1 MKVHV
6 EVDMTPDE
14 ARRVMGLPDVTE
26 LQKKLMSEMERRM
39 VSALD
44 SATDPEAILKT
55 WFSWGNQGL
64 EQFQRFMRENT
75 PKKG

>member
-1 MKVHV
+1 
-6 EVDMTPDE
+6 MTPDE

-39 VSALD
+39 MSALD

>member
-1 MKVHV
+1 M
-6 EVDMTPDE
+6 M
-14 ARRVMGLPDVTE
+14 
-26 LQKKLMSEMERRM
+26 
-39 VSALD
+39 SALD